1 MALLDVS
8 ELFADPDFFDQITRI
23 ERSAVL
29 VKGETTLTETSGTI
43 YGSVQGAE
51 KEDLEKV
58 PDAAIL
64 SDIIRVYS
72 ATRLY
77 PERAGGYSDIIM
89 WKGSRYAVKTV
100 PEDFMH
106 FGGGHCMA
114 LAVKEVPNNG

>member
-8 ELFADPDFFDQITRI
+8 ELLADPDFCDQITRI
-23 ERSAVL
+23 ARSVTL
-29 VKGETTLTETSGTI
+29 VKGETTIAETSGMI

-58 PDAAIL
+58 PEAAIL

-72 ATRLY
+72 NSRLY
-77 PERAGGYSDIIM
+77 PERPSGYSDIIV
-89 WKGSRYAVKTV
+89 WKGARYAVKTV